1 MPHDLPPRHD
11 PASALSSHL
20 DTFDPKPI
28 SRQSKRG
35 TRGWAQLRIWHLAM
49 LVVFVAIAIADIQ
62 DQRIREPALIA
73 LAAGGLVLYGTI
85 GWFGWWATRRFE
97 SRLGLAWLFVLYA
110 VAMGLLFLL
119 ATVIYLVIAHVYRG
133 GRI

>member
-1 MPHDLPPRHD
+1 MTEAP
-11 PASALSSHL
+11 SSG
-20 DTFDPKPI
+20 PKT
-28 SRQSKRG
+28 RG

-62 DQRIREPALIA
+62 AQRIPEPALIA
-73 LAAGGLVLYGTI
+73 LAAGGLVLYGLI
-85 GWFGWWATRRFE
+85 GWIAWWAVRPFE
-97 SRLGLAWLFVLYA
+97 PRLGMPLLFVLYS
-110 VAMGLLFLL
+110 VAMGLLFFV